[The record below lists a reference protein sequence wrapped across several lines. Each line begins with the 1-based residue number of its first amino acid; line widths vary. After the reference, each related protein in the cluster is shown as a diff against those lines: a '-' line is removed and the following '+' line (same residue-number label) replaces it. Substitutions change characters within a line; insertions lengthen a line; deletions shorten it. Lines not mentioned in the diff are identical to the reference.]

1 MKDALQ
7 ALLSELETCRGEEVA
22 CRALFADAPHTLP
35 MPMDLQT
42 CHELK
47 ALADVFGCEPAHL
60 AFLILRSALQDIH
73 SGLDNE
79 LARLAQDARRAAG
92 SHCCF

>member
-1 MKDALQ
+1 MGDALN
-7 ALLSELETCRGEEVA
+7 ALLSELETCRGEESA
-22 CRALFADAPHTLP
+22 CRALFTDVPHTLP

-60 AFLILRSALQDIH
+60 AFLIVKSALQDIH
-73 SGLDNE
+73 DGLDND
-79 LARLAQDARRAAG
+79 LALLAQEARKAAG
-92 SHCCF
+92 THCCF

>member
-1 MKDALQ
+1 MEDALQ
-7 ALLSELETCRGEEVA
+7 ALLSELETCRGEEAA
-22 CRALFADAPHTLP
+22 CRVLFAEVPHTIP

-60 AFLILRSALQDIH
+60 GFLILRAALRDIH
-73 SGLDNE
+73 AGLDND
-79 LARLAQDARRAAG
+79 LALLAQDARKAAG
-92 SHCCF
+92 SSCCF

>member
-1 MKDALQ
+1 MGDALQ
-7 ALLSELETCRGEEVA
+7 GLLSELETCRGEDAA
-22 CRALFADAPHTLP
+22 CRILFADVPHTLQ
-35 MPMDLQT
+35 MPLDLQT

-60 AFLILRSALQDIH
+60 AFLILKSALQDIH
-73 SGLDNE
+73 SGLDND
-79 LARLAQDARRAAG
+79 LALLAQEARTAAG